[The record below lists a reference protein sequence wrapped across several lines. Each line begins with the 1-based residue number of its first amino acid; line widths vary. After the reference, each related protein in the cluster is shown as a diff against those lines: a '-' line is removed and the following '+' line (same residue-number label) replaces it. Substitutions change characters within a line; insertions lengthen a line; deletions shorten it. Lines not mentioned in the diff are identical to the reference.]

1 MDMTRFVRFFT
12 GVSFSLFFSCVLL
25 SAQERDYKFAYWG
38 HPDQMV
44 LAQAQF
50 MFDQVDKALDACPPV
65 PERSGVE
72 PEGKDASRLLLRRST
87 LLNLD
92 AVIHQF
98 ARPDTLSSLLGFM
111 DSRIGK
117 VAADL
122 RRPMKKGMKVYKLY
136 NASFIFRTRSVTIAF
151 DINTRNGTLSSPSA
165 IKPVVDGC
173 DALFISH
180 NHSDHFDN
188 KVVDLFLDSGK
199 QVFAPEGYRPDDS
212 RITHIRHDG
221 CYRFTAVLGGKEVPV
236 TVFPG
241 HQDDLQNNVYVV
253 HLPGGFK
260 VAHLGDQTWEPSELE
275 WISKVKDEEPGIDVM
290 TLNGWTKEAD
300 AFVRGFSPRL
310 VVSSHENELAHSVD
324 HREGYWMTI
333 HRFGNLYR
341 LPVPFVV
348 MAWGES
354 YSVR

>member
-1 MDMTRFVRFFT
+1 MSDKIKPSEVSQVLLDQLK
-12 GVSFSLFFSCVLL
+12 GVTSSANFDEVGTVLTVSDGVARIYGLRNAEANELLEFENGTMAIVMNLEEDNVGCVLL

-151 DINTRNGTLSSPSA
+151 DLNTRNGTLSSPSA

-241 HQDDLQNNVYVV
+241 HQDDLHRPV
-253 HLPGGFK
+253 
-260 VAHLGDQTWEPSELE
+260 GDPFLSQMP
-275 WISKVKDEEPGIDVM
+275 
-290 TLNGWTKEAD
+290 D
-300 AFVRGFSPRL
+300 AFQDLHDAAQVVPAQDRISRAGDVHNFSFFRRK
-310 VVSSHENELAHSVD
+310 AH
-324 HREGYWMTI
+324 HQ
-333 HRFGNLYR
+333 
-341 LPVPFVV
+341 
-348 MAWGES
+348 
-354 YSVR
+354 